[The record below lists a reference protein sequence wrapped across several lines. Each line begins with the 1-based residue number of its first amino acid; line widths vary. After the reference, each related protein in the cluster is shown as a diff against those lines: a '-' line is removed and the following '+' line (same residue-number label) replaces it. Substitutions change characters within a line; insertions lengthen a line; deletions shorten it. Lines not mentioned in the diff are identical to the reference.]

1 MNNTRRDSRNTISAI
16 ILIGVGALFLLAQI
30 FQFNVF
36 SLLAGSWPLFIIL
49 PGVAFLAAAWMG
61 GKNTAALA
69 IPGAII
75 TGTGVMIG
83 AMDATRHWEA
93 WAYAW
98 ALYPVFVGLGLLFM
112 GSRTGNAENT
122 RTGRAAVRWGLM
134 VFVVLAVLFE
144 LLIFGGGL
152 EIGSWLVPAVLVVIG
167 VLMLRGGL
175 PVFGAEKRKNAPL
188 FTGAAVVNGKRKT
201 GDTGIN
207 PNLQRRI
214 DEAIAEPDDPDAP
227 QGV

>member
-1 MNNTRRDSRNTISAI
+1 MNTTNRDSRNTISAI

-30 FQFNVF
+30 FDFNIF

-61 GKNTAALA
+61 GKNMAGLA

-83 AMDATRHWEA
+83 VMESTRHWEA

-98 ALYPVFVGLGLLFM
+98 ALYPVFVGLGLLFI
-112 GSRTGNAENT
+112 GSRTGSAENT
-122 RTGRAAVRWGLM
+122 RAGRAAVRWGLV
-134 VFVVLAVLFE
+134 VFVILAALFE
-144 LLIFGGGL
+144 LVIFGGGL
-152 EIGSWLVPAVLVVIG
+152 QIGSWLVPAVLVVIG
-167 VLMLRGGL
+167 VLMLRGSL
-175 PVFGAEKRKNAPL
+175 PAFSGQKRKNAPI
-188 FTGAAVVNGKRKT
+188 FTGATVVNGKRKT
-201 GDTGIN
+201 GDADIN
-207 PNLQRRI
+207 PDLQRRI

-227 QGV
+227 RAS

>member
-1 MNNTRRDSRNTISAI
+1 MNTNRDSRNTISAI

-30 FQFNVF
+30 FDFNIF

-61 GKNTAALA
+61 GKNMTGLA

-83 AMDATRHWEA
+83 VMESTRHWEA

-112 GSRTGNAENT
+112 GSRTGSAENT
-122 RTGRAAVRWGLM
+122 RAGRAAVRWGLV
-134 VFVVLAVLFE
+134 VFVILAALFE
-144 LLIFGGGL
+144 LVIFGGGL
-152 EIGSWLVPAVLVVIG
+152 QIGSWLVPAVLVVIG
-167 VLMLRGGL
+167 VLMLRGNL
-175 PVFGAEKRKNAPL
+175 PAFSGQKRKNAPI
-188 FTGAAVVNGKRKT
+188 FTGATVVNGKRKT
-201 GDTGIN
+201 GDADIN
-207 PNLQRRI
+207 PDLQRRI

-227 QGV
+227 RGV